1 MKNSYE
7 DNREKFSFQYWI
19 LRAILQLM
27 AYIPFW
33 IGHILGNLLGSLA
46 LHLPLSRKSVS
57 IENIQKSLGSTMTEA
72 EVLKLNSMIY
82 RHFGRVI
89 FELPHMLRIDED
101 NIKKYFTVEGEEH
114 LKKAFRNGKGVLA
127 LTGHIGN
134 WELLAVALNILYGP
148 IAAVARPSR
157 NIAVNRLMNDF
168 RTRFGMELIPKRH
181 GMRRIIKALNQNKLV
196 GVLLDQNVD
205 WYEGEFV
212 PFLGRIACANKGL
225 ALLALKS
232 GTPVVPIFS
241 IKQPDGKYKIHID
254 EPVELIRTNDKTI
267 DIEKNTALFTKIIGN
282 QVEKHPEQW
291 FWFHRRWKTKN
302 YCPLDR

>member
-1 MKNSYE
+1 LKNNYE
-7 DNREKFSFQYWI
+7 DNRDKFSFQYWVM
-19 LRAILQLM
+19 RTTLQLM
-27 AYIPFW
+27 AYIPLRV
-33 IGHILGNLLGSLA
+33 GHILGDLLGLLA
-46 LHLPLSRKSVS
+46 FHLPISRKSVS
-57 IENIQKSLGSTMTEA
+57 LENIQKSLGSKMTEA

-89 FELPHMLRIDED
+89 FELPHILRIDID
-101 NIKKYFTVEGEEH
+101 NINNYFTVEGEEH
-114 LKKAFRNGKGVLA
+114 LKRAFKNGKGVLA

-148 IAAVARPSR
+148 IAAVARPSS
-157 NIAVNRLMNDF
+157 NIAINRLMNDF
-168 RTRFGMELIPKRH
+168 RTRFGMEIIPKRH

-212 PFLGRIACANKGL
+212 PFLGRMACANKGL

-241 IKQPDGKYKIHID
+241 IKQPDGKYKIHSTT
-254 EPVELIRTNDKTI
+254 IR
-267 DIEKNTALFTKIIGN
+267 
-282 QVEKHPEQW
+282 
-291 FWFHRRWKTKN
+291 
-302 YCPLDR
+302 